1 MAHDKDP
8 VRIAAVLSGVIVGPP
23 DRLRQ
28 VSSYVFHSHIG
39 NKTVVGRDEHKAPV
53 QECPWLG
60 RHIRLVAALPP
71 AAMNPENDRLVIA
84 FGRSVDI
91 KSPTLLFRLEVGEVT
106 VDP

>member
-8 VRIAAVLSGVIVGPP
+8 VRIAPVVPCVVVGPP
-23 DRLRQ
+23 DCLRQ

-39 NKTVVGRDEHKAPV
+39 NETVVGRDEYKAPI

-60 RHIRLVAALPP
+60 RHIRFVAALPP
-71 AAMNPENDRLVIA
+71 AAMNPENDRLILA

-91 KSPTLLFRLEVGEVT
+91 KSPALLFWLE
-106 VDP
+106 